1 MTNKRR
7 KDLLALLFNENLF
20 YQNKRLTRG
29 GIILSSKKEK
39 KDELYL

>member
-20 YQNKRLTRG
+20 YQNKRPTRG